1 MHPLSFLLCLL
12 VAPIFAASVAAQNP
26 FANSQTS
33 PPPSY
38 KGPVFQLSHAYP
50 KSVPTPAMPWRATLN
65 GKPISKD
72 TAAAYTN
79 ALREAVAADM
89 QLLVANYPAWNAGKR
104 GWYNQPWLFGIRE
117 PIHGMFRATNTNGSL
132 FNDPALKLKL
142 VNNFAAVYY
151 NSTAAVALGTFWGPT
166 AMTPNLTTAASQ
178 FAEGSLI
185 VKLAFTE
192 ATGADW
198 PAMNESPSWSI
209 FAKWM
214 DPTSG
219 KPAPTNTMFNVQ
231 LMQIDVI
238 VKDTQAAPKTGWV
251 FTTLVYDNR
260 VPDSNFWDRMI
271 PLGAMWGNDPGVNS
285 PDTPGFR
292 ADLNENWINS
302 AAPAYSQATL
312 GWGGR
317 LSGPNDQAV
326 QAAGEYV
333 DPATGKLG
341 TVPVANSSCMSCH
354 SPAQW
359 QFQSFLLPGY
369 VNSSGYYMAL
379 PGSPDWFRWFQ
390 DRPGT
395 QPMDAG
401 SIALDYDMMFAF
413 KALPAWAKATQQPLD
428 NLRVFMRPSDM
439 LLQKKQAAPLTERNY
454 NGLPF
459 NADKPTQ
466 P

>member
-1 MHPLSFLLCLL
+1 
-12 VAPIFAASVAAQNP
+12 
-26 FANSQTS
+26 
-33 PPPSY
+33 
-38 KGPVFQLSHAYP
+38 
-50 KSVPTPAMPWRATLN
+50 
-65 GKPISKD
+65 
-72 TAAAYTN
+72 
-79 ALREAVAADM
+79 
-89 QLLVANYPAWNAGKR
+89 
-104 GWYNQPWLFGIRE
+104 
-117 PIHGMFRATNTNGSL
+117 
-132 FNDPALKLKL
+132 
-142 VNNFAAVYY
+142 
-151 NSTAAVALGTFWGPT
+151 
-166 AMTPNLTTAASQ
+166 
-178 FAEGSLI
+178 
-185 VKLAFTE
+185 
-192 ATGADW
+192 
-198 PAMNESPSWSI
+198 MNESPSWPI
-209 FAKWM
+209 FAKWC
-214 DPTSG
+214 DPTTG
-219 KPAPTNTMFNVQ
+219 NPAPTNTMFNVQ

-238 VKDTQAAPKTGWV
+238 VKDSQAAPKTGWV

-260 VPDSNFWDRMI
+260 VQGNNFWERMI

-292 ADLNENWINS
+292 AALDENWINS

-369 VNSSGYYMAL
+369 VNSSGYYMAT

-401 SIALDYDMMFAF
+401 SVALDYDMMFAF

-439 LLQKKQAAPLTERNY
+439 LLQKKQAVPLTERNY

-459 NADKPTQ
+459 NADKPKQ